1 VLWRSKIA
9 KQKRHSPEE
18 IVGKLRQIEVLMGQ
32 GKSVAEAARA
42 ASVTEQACYRWR
54 KEYGGLQLDQVR
66 CLKELEL
73 ENSRLKKA
81 VADLTIDKMILSE
94 AAKGNF

>member
-1 VLWRSKIA
+1 MA
-9 KQKRHSPEE
+9 KQKRRSPEE
-18 IVGKLRQIEVLMGQ
+18 IVRTLRQIEVLMGQ

-42 ASVTEQACYRWR
+42 ASVTEKTYYRWR

-66 CLKELEL
+66 RLKALEL

-81 VADLTIDKMILSE
+81 VADLTVDKMILSE